1 MFGKNSAISL
11 KKKLHFFFDLRSSY
25 TFLCTHPVVV
35 IYYSFYVFLHRLFTM
50 KLDMHLENVLA
61 MY

>member
-35 IYYSFYVFLHRLFTM
+35 IYYSDQVCLFTM
-50 KLDMHLENVLA
+50 KLDMRLENVLA